1 MDFNLPHLSWGG
13 EDNPGLKV
21 AWYTAGAPQMISTD
35 ISFNMGA
42 NHRDQLSSQ
51 GLYGIF
57 QLIDHEQ
64 QLLFTMNWISASITR

>member
-42 NHRDQLSSQ
+42 NHRD
-51 GLYGIF
+51 
-57 QLIDHEQ
+57 
-64 QLLFTMNWISASITR
+64 